1 MEEMVNAQEMG
12 NYNVDIA
19 LVIDGT
25 ASMRPIIEEVKRNAL
40 SFNEKFLAAMEREGK
55 SVSEVRVK
63 VIVFRDFACDSK
75 PLEESEF
82 FKLPEDNERFHAFV
96 SGIEA
101 IGGGDVP
108 ENALEAI
115 ATAIKSDWTTGGRKR
130 RHAVLLFTDAPA
142 LALGDRADSPNY
154 PQGMPKDLAELGD
167 WWEGNDQ
174 SFESTYQSNAGRLVV
189 FAPNAYPWEDL
200 QTWNR
205 YWPAFSKAGS
215 GLEDVDIQA
224 AIDLLVGSC

>member
-1 MEEMVNAQEMG
+1 M
-12 NYNVDIA
+12 
-19 LVIDGT
+19 
-25 ASMRPIIEEVKRNAL
+25 
-40 SFNEKFLAAMEREGK
+40 
-55 SVSEVRVK
+55 
-63 VIVFRDFACDSK
+63 
-75 PLEESEF
+75 
-82 FKLPEDNERFHAFV
+82 
-96 SGIEA
+96 
-101 IGGGDVP
+101 
-108 ENALEAI
+108 
-115 ATAIKSDWTTGGRKR
+115 
-130 RHAVLLFTDAPA
+130 LLFTDAPA
-142 LALGDRADSPNY
+142 LALGDRAGSPNY